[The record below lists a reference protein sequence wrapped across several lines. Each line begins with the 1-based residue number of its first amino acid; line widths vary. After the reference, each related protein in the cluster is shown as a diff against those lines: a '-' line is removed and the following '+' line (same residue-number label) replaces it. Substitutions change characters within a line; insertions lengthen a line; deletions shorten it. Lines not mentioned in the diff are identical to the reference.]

1 MSLKNIIGTLLLM
14 AVIVVAVFWLGGNGN
29 TNVPNRPTNTDP
41 SRPSGSKTTNQRD
54 ILGGMLQ
61 QKLIYTDHAKCRMKC
76 RTIDRNEVREILQ
89 DGDINWRKS
98 KPDDPRG
105 CPTYAVEGPT
115 DDGQTVRIVFAAC
128 DNVTKV
134 ITTIDLDRKYD
145 CYCK

>member
-1 MSLKNIIGTLLLM
+1 MVI
-14 AVIVVAVFWLGGNGN
+14 IVVAVFWLGGTDSGRVN
-29 TNVPNRPTNTDP
+29 TPNRQKTTDP
-41 SRPSGSKTTNQRD
+41 SRPSSGSKNTSERD
-54 ILGGMLQ
+54 ILGNMLG
-61 QKLIYTDHAKCRMKC
+61 QKLIYTDHAKCRMDC

-89 DGDINWRKS
+89 DGHINWRKS

-128 DNVTKV
+128 DDVTKV
-134 ITTIDLDRKYD
+134 ITTIDLDKKYN